1 MGAPGAGVQLAVE
14 LVDDLA
20 QGLPHALHG
29 GVLHLG
35 DEQAHLAGLRALA
48 ALGGAAGPLALLL
61 GVRRGPPKAWAADV
75 AVAVAPLGTGVL
87 GRGRVKWTCFLIRSG
102 LLLLASFLFLGDPGT
117 EVMGRN
123 EYSSTTAVREMRWA
137 GAKEVACDL

>member
-1 MGAPGAGVQLAVE
+1 MGPPAAGVQLPVE

-29 GVLHLG
+29 GVLHPG

-48 ALGGAAGPLALLL
+48 ALGGAAGPLGLLL

-75 AVAVAPLGTGVL
+75 AVPVAPPGCGVL
-87 GRGRVKWTCFLIRSG
+87 GAGWVKWTCFLIRPG
-102 LLLLASFLFLGDPGT
+102 LLLLARFLFLGDPGT

-123 EYSSTTAVREMRWA
+123 EHPSTTA
-137 GAKEVACDL
+137 